1 MTTTIDHNQLLKKI
15 AKERLQSFGIVQRG
29 QSRMFLCDQGWYTIL
44 IEFQPSSHSK
54 GTYVNIG
61 VDFHFYP
68 RDYVTFSFSHRQ
80 TNFKEFKNPQQFE
93 KLMHALCT
101 VILKKVQM
109 LTTIF
114 QSPCTAVYAL
124 HKRNNQGDD
133 LYTMVILYG
142 ILSDHDSAKR
152 LLITLKKNQPE
163 FADNCN
169 EVIAWLD
176 DPKTF
181 LSNLN
186 QRINQT
192 RQLKKL
198 PPAAFEDM
206 ASLTKSTTTVDF
218 QVRKTVWWWLI
229 AARLRRLPF
238 IRSIDF

>member
-1 MTTTIDHNQLLKKI
+1 MNHNQLLKKI
-15 AKERLQSFGIVQRG
+15 AKEQLRPFGIVQCG

-80 TNFKEFKNPQQFE
+80 TTFKEFKNPQQFE
-93 KLMHALCT
+93 KLMQALCV
-101 VILKKVQM
+101 VILKKVDA

-114 QSPCTAVYAL
+114 QSPRTAVYAL
-124 HKRNNQGDD
+124 NKRNNQRDD
-133 LYTMVILYG
+133 LYTMAILYG
-142 ILSDHDSAKR
+142 MLSDYDAAKN
-152 LLITLKKNQPE
+152 LLVTLKKNQTE
-163 FADNCN
+163 SADDCN

-181 LSNLN
+181 LHNVN

-192 RQLKKL
+192 RQLKNL
-198 PPAAFEDM
+198 PPSAFEDM
-206 ASLTKSTTTVDF
+206 ASLTEGAPTVDF
-218 QVRKTVWWWLI
+218 SVRKTLWWWLI
-229 AARLRRLPF
+229 TARLRRLPF
-238 IRSIDF
+238 LFTITQ